1 MLVPSFQL
9 TLTDPIREKRAA
21 VGQLYEGHACF
32 ACATT
37 GGQASGSCRP
47 QRARCAACP
56 ALPRISRRREARA
69 SSPGQDRHV
78 SVSTCRWKPSLA
90 RRPQILVYNPNETPG
105 AEMNRSQ
112 YIRVNR
118 DITALASGRMLTD
131 GSKKE
136 HLFIGTSSSVQAFDC
151 EQNRD
156 LFYADVADGATGAG
170 ARRRRAAMRVLR
182 RRRSRA

>member
-1 MLVPSFQL
+1 
-9 TLTDPIREKRAA
+9 
-21 VGQLYEGHACF
+21 
-32 ACATT
+32 
-37 GGQASGSCRP
+37 
-47 QRARCAACP
+47 
-56 ALPRISRRREARA
+56 
-69 SSPGQDRHV
+69 
-78 SVSTCRWKPSLA
+78 
-90 RRPQILVYNPNETPG
+90 
-105 AEMNRSQ
+105 MNRSQ